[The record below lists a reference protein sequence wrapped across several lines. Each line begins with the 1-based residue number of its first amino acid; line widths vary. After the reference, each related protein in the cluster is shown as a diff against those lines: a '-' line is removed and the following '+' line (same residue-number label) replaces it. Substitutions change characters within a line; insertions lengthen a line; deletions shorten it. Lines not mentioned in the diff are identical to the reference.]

1 MKKFLDD
8 DNLYDLQI
16 LLSGF
21 NYLLKISRFIR
32 KFKVHTYS
40 SRSSFLWCALSQ
52 TRVIVFKREDFAGLV
67 DFLGE
72 GQCVGE
78 AAGFPV
84 GTVAGDGLL
93 VRAAKPALV
102 ELQCLLFSPL
112 FVQR

>member
-40 SRSSFLWCALSQ
+40 SRSYFLWCALSQ
-52 TRVIVFKREDFAGLV
+52 PRVIVFKREDFAGLV

-84 GTVAGDGLL
+84 GTVAGDGLF

-102 ELQCLLFSPL
+102 EL
-112 FVQR
+112 

>member
-8 DNLYDLQI
+8 DNFYDLQI

-40 SRSSFLWCALSQ
+40 SRSYFLWCALSQ
-52 TRVIVFKREDFAGLV
+52 TRVIVFNREDFAGLV

-72 GQCVGE
+72 GQRVSE
-78 AAGFPV
+78 ATGFPV
-84 GTVAGDGLL
+84 GTVAGYGLL
-93 VRAAKPALV
+93 V
-102 ELQCLLFSPL
+102 
-112 FVQR
+112 

>member
-21 NYLLKISRFIR
+21 NYLLKISRFIC

-72 GQCVGE
+72 GQRVSE
-78 AAGFPV
+78 ATGFPI
-84 GTVAGDGLL
+84 GTVAGYGLL
-93 VRAAKPALV
+93 V
-102 ELQCLLFSPL
+102 
-112 FVQR
+112 